1 MKPSFE
7 YFAEFVSNY
16 FTLGAEHNDYSVPE
30 TMWNSKVE
38 VKDVDKLQEKYV
50 GLVITPK
57 DRNVGVSINLSNI
70 YSNIEKIEN
79 WKDWNNIFK
88 EIKEIYNRGYEQ
100 MGAIDAMGNKAMNWN
115 YVKEHLFV
123 WLVPAY
129 QNATI
134 LSNCPHFKAFDL
146 ALVYRIDLG
155 VDENDQVANVLVTY
169 DLMEHWGAT
178 KETLHE
184 VALKSASKIRPATF
198 MSINEVMYK
207 MTGDP
212 SFLLPDMDLP
222 MRVAS
227 VEGGQY
233 GAAVIFYDNFLKQ
246 IANKWDSN
254 LIILPSSI
262 HECLIL
268 PDDGDMELKIFEDM
282 VEEVNIKEVEPED
295 KLSDNVYYYDR
306 NTNCFS
312 EAKGHLK

>member
-7 YFAEFVSNY
+7 YFAEFVSNH
-16 FTLGAEHNDYSVPE
+16 FTLGSERNDYSVPE
-30 TMWNSKVE
+30 TMWNAKVE

-50 GLVITPK
+50 GLIITPK
-57 DRNVGVSINLSNI
+57 DRNVGVSINLSNM
-70 YSNIEKIEN
+70 YSNIKRIED
-79 WKDWNNIFK
+79 WKDWDNIFE
-88 EIKEIYNRGYEQ
+88 EIKEIYNQGYVQ
-100 MGAIDAMGNKAMNWN
+100 MRVIDAMGNKTMDWN

-123 WLVPAY
+123 QLIPAY

-146 ALVYRIDLG
+146 ALAYRIDLG
-155 VDENDQVANVLVTY
+155 VNENGQVASALVTY
-169 DLMEHWGAT
+169 NLMEHWRVT

-212 SFLLPDMDLP
+212 SFLSPGMDLP

-246 IANKWDSN
+246 IADKLDSN

-262 HECLIL
+262 HECIIL
-268 PDDGDMELKIFEDM
+268 PDSGDLELEELEDM
-282 VEEVNIKEVEPED
+282 VKEINIQEVEPED
-295 KLSDNVYYYDR
+295 RLSDDIYYYDKY
-306 NTNCFS
+306 TGCFS